1 MPAPPIASALADPLP
16 AALPRIS
23 LSTMGN
29 LRPPQP
35 PNAHDD
41 FAVWPAEP
49 YEDPHTTPASLLV
62 LLVLGLIALHRVLG
76 HYDIPL
82 RAIPE
87 LFWNCFVYAMP
98 APLVFSLG
106 QPSISI
112 DTDANSTSPDD
123 KERKKANL
131 FAAKNEVLRRAFGL
145 DGTGFLKALS
155 GDRTLRAAGT
165 LVGGHK
171 NAAPAGLGNWDN
183 SCYQNS
189 VIQGLASLPSLEGF
203 LTKGIEM
210 FGGLANDS
218 TNGALLDTVLKLNN
232 PDNHGSYL
240 WTPAKLKSMS
250 SWQQQDAQE
259 YFSKVLD
266 EIDKEILKALKQTQ
280 KVTGLEEVPSTEDG
294 PGLKVER
301 DKYPESLRNPLEGLL
316 AQRVGCMNCGFTEG
330 LSMIPFNC
338 LTVPLQTAWGY
349 GCNIR
354 DCLNEYTKLEPIEG
368 VECAK
373 CTLVRARDSLERIVQ
388 DREEAEPTEA
398 TKALDAR
405 LQAVRDALEDEDF
418 ADSTLIKKCSI
429 PRKNWVASTKS
440 RQAVVGR
447 PPKSL
452 AIHVNRSVFDELTG
466 AQRKNYATVSFPEQ
480 LDLGPWSLGSD
491 KYDSKDFHVA
501 PESWSTNPSE
511 SMVSP
516 QKTLGI
522 HALPYELR
530 AVVTH
535 YGRHENGHYICY
547 RKHPYTAEA
556 PETEK
561 SEDPELDDD
570 VKEEPEVWWRLSDE
584 DVSKVSKEDVLAQGG
599 VFMLFYEAKEL
610 QPPPSPIPSPTL
622 MRRSSTATIRAVAP
636 MTSSME
642 TYEAVQE
649 QDDEGSADEIHLD
662 EIDEEGPAQRGVFS
676 QGHIFDEAPQVLTR
690 TSYHRPTESMET
702 TPPKSDT
709 DSDFEP
715 DSPSSFAEDLED
727 TVVLP
732 FKKHNRDRN
741 STISNASSASFNYPP
756 TPLSPLS
763 LSPTMSG
770 EPTPFAEQ
778 HPTFPNPIFTRQ
790 DMDSESEFYPLASPG
805 FFSPHTITTPM
816 PQSPTHDPITRAAIE
831 ASVQEEEGEPR
842 WTTSRSDYAP
852 STVGGTDSEYAPSAG
867 GYASDI
873 EGSAF
878 GSEAGDVSLSEI
890 DGSAPGSPVAAKRE
904 PQPHRQSLTMRTA
917 QAQNIEGDGD
927 GQVSLDG
934 KQGLRMVAAT

>member
-1 MPAPPIASALADPLP
+1 MS
-16 AALPRIS
+16 
-23 LSTMGN
+23 N
-29 LRPPQP
+29 LRPPP
-35 PNAHDD
+35 PYPAHDD
-41 FAVWPAEP
+41 FAVWSDTP
-49 YEDPHTTPASLLV
+49 YEDPRTTPASMLV
-62 LLVLGLIALHRVLG
+62 LLVLGIIALHRALA

-87 LFWNCFVYAMP
+87 LIWNCFVYIMP
-98 APLVFSLG
+98 ASLVFALG
-106 QPSISI
+106 QPSFSL
-112 DTDANSTSPDD
+112 DADANADSADD

-131 FAAKNEVLRRAFGL
+131 FAAKNEVLRRTFGL
-145 DGTGFLKALS
+145 DGSSLLKVIS
-155 GDRTLRAAGT
+155 GDRTLRAAGALT
-165 LVGGHK
+165 GGTR

-203 LTKGIEM
+203 LTRGIDM
-210 FGGLANDS
+210 FAGLASDS
-218 TNGALLDTVLKLNN
+218 TNSALLDTVLKLNN

-266 EIDKEILKALKQTQ
+266 EVDKEIVKSLKQTQ
-280 KVTGLEEVPSTEDG
+280 KITGLEEVPSTEDA
-294 PGLKVER
+294 PKVETE
-301 DKYPESLRNPLEGLL
+301 KYPESLRNPLEGLL
-316 AQRVGCMNCGFTEG
+316 AQRVGCMKCGFTEG

-338 LTVPLQTAWGY
+338 LTVPLQSAWGY
-349 GCNIR
+349 GCDIR

-373 CTLVRARDSLERIVQ
+373 CTLQRARDSLEGLLK
-388 DREEAEPTEA
+388 DREEEEPTEA
-398 TKALDAR
+398 TKALTAR
-405 LQAVRDALEDEDF
+405 LQTVQEALEDEDF

-429 PRKNWVASTKS
+429 PRKNWVSSTKS

-452 AIHVNRSVFDELTG
+452 VIHVNRSVFDEMTG
-466 AQRKNYATVSFPEQ
+466 AQRKNYANVSFPKH
-480 LDLGPWSLGSD
+480 LDLGPWSLGSI
-491 KYDSKDFHVA
+491 KYDSEDFHVA

-511 SMVSP
+511 SMISP

-522 HALPYELR
+522 QALPYELR

-535 YGRHENGHYICY
+535 YGRHENGHYVCY
-547 RKHPYTAEA
+547 RKHPFTAEEVEIEHA
-556 PETEK
+556 EN
-561 SEDPELDDD
+561 SDAEDL
-570 VKEEPEVWWRLSDE
+570 KEEPEVWWRLSDE
-584 DVSKVSKEDVLAQGG
+584 DVSKISKDDVLAQGG

-610 QPPPSPIPSPTL
+610 PPPPSPSSSPL
-622 MRRSSTATIRAVAP
+622 IRRSSTATIRAVAP
-636 MTSSME
+636 MSSTID

-649 QDDEGSADEIHLD
+649 HDDEGSVDADD
-662 EIDEEGPAQRGVFS
+662 ETSDIAEEMPAPGTILPESPGPNDTPS
-676 QGHIFDEAPQVLTR
+676 ILPR

-709 DSDFEP
+709 DSDYEP
-715 DSPSSFAEDLED
+715 LSPSSFNSELED

-732 FKKHNRDRN
+732 HKKHNRDRN

-763 LSPTMSG
+763 LSPTTF
-770 EPTPFAEQ
+770 EQPTPFAEQ
-778 HPTFPNPIFTRQ
+778 HPTFPTFTRQ
-790 DMDSESEFYPLASPG
+790 DMDSESEFQPLASPG
-805 FFSPHTITTPM
+805 LFSPHSLTTPIA
-816 PQSPTHDPITRAAIE
+816 QSPIIDPITRAAIE
-831 ASVQEEEGEPR
+831 ASVQEEEHEPR

-873 EGSAF
+873 ESSTF
-878 GSEAGDVSLSEI
+878 GSEAGDAPLSEKDESI
-890 DGSAPGSPVAAKRE
+890 SGSPVLAKRE
-904 PQPHRQSLTMRTA
+904 LQPHRQSLTMRTA
-917 QAQNIEGDGD
+917 QAQKTDGEGD
-927 GQVSLDG
+927 GQVGLEG
-934 KQGLRMVAAT
+934 KSGLRMVAAT